1 MNRVRQV
8 LIGVATDPLIVG
20 AARAALLYLLP
31 IAAAA
36 GLAYVQGWSDP
47 RYLPLVPFLV
57 ALIRAF
63 EAAADKSLKP
73 RQNQVNPPPVAGS
86 GGGDP
91 SR

>member
-1 MNRVRQV
+1 MQRIRQV
-8 LIGVATDPLIVG
+8 LVGVATDPLVVG

-57 ALIRAF
+57 ALIRAG
-63 EAAADKSLKP
+63 EAAADRSLKP
-73 RQNQVNPPPVAGS
+73 GQNAVDPKPVAGS
-86 GGGDP
+86 NGGDP

>member
-36 GLAYVQGWSDP
+36 GLAYVQGWNDP
-47 RYLPLVPFLV
+47 RLVPLVPLLV
-57 ALIRAF
+57 AFIRAF
-63 EAAADKSLKP
+63 ESAVDRSLKP
-73 RQNQVNPPPVAGS
+73 KMNQIDPPKVAGS

>member
-1 MNRVRQV
+1 MNRMRQV
-8 LIGVATDPLIVG
+8 LVGVATDPLVVG

-57 ALIRAF
+57 ALIRAA
-63 EAAADKSLKP
+63 ESAIDRSLKP
-73 RQNQVNPPPVAGS
+73 DQNMVNPGPVAG
-86 GGGDP
+86 GGD
-91 SR
+91 RELLT

>member
-1 MNRVRQV
+1 MNRVKQV
-8 LIGVATDPLIVG
+8 LVGVATDPLVVG

-36 GLAYVQGWSDP
+36 GLAYVQGWNDP
-47 RYLPLVPFLV
+47 RWLPIVPFLV

-63 EAAADKSLKP
+63 ESAVDKSLKP
-73 RQNQVNPPPVAGS
+73 GQNAVDPKPVAGS
-86 GGGDP
+86 NGGDP

>member
-1 MNRVRQV
+1 MNRVKAV
-8 LIGVATDPLIVG
+8 LVGVAHDPLVVG

-36 GLAYVQGWSDP
+36 FLAYVQGWTDP
-47 RYLPLVPFLV
+47 RWLPVVPFLV

-63 EAAADKSLKP
+63 EAAADRSLKP
-73 RQNQVNPPPVAGS
+73 LQNQTDPPKVAGS